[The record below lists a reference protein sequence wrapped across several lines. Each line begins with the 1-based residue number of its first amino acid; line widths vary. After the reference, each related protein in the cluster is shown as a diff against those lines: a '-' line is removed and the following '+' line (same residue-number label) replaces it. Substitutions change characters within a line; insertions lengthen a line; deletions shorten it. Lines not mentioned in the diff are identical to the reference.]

1 MRARF
6 LPGLVNRH
14 HVGAIELSPVVRLE
28 DVDRERIDF
37 AGRAADP
44 VAVIL
49 DHEKDRKLPLLG
61 ETDRFKK
68 IALPGGGVADR
79 GDDEVRFAI
88 ELDPP
93 GDPAAGQKLRAGRR
107 RHAPDVALGVA
118 VMRRHLPA
126 VALTFALREI
136 IQRQLRG
143 GDPASEHE
151 RAVAIITADIIARVA
166 REGERGERFVAHPG
180 NVKVPLALAIEI
192 LFAQIAVAALEQDG
206 EKAKFVFVAQG
217 HWKLR
222 VGR

>member
-1 MRARF
+1 MRAR
-6 LPGLVNRH
+6 LLAGLVDRH
-14 HVGAIELSPVVRLE
+14 HVGAIELAPVVRLKN
-28 DVDRERIDF
+28 VDRERIDF
-37 AGRAADP
+37 AGRAADS
-44 VAVIL
+44 VTVIL
-49 DHEKDRKLPLLG
+49 DHEKDREFSLLR

-107 RHAPDVALGVA
+107 RHTPDVALGVA

-126 VALTFALREI
+126 VALPFALREI
-136 IQRQLRG
+136 IERQLRG
-143 GDPASEHE
+143 GDPATEHK
-151 RAVAIITADIIARVA
+151 RAVAIITADIIARIA
-166 REGERGERFVAHPG
+166 REREGGERLVAHAG
-180 NVKVPLALAIEI
+180 NVKVSLPLAIEI
-192 LFAQIAVAALEQDG
+192 LFAQIAVPAFEQDG

-222 VGR
+222 VDR